1 MTTLRELTPGEHGRI
16 ISVGGEGQLRQHFLD
31 MGMIPGAVV
40 SVVKYAPMGD
50 PVELIVQGYKL
61 TLRLADAEQVEVEQ
75 LAEHRKGAFRSTRD
89 WAKAEGS
96 TRKEAEIRCRIRR
109 HSALLWW
116 ETRTAARRP
125 CSISRPEPISTLET
139 SRE

>member
-31 MGMIPGAVV
+31 MGMIPGAIV

-61 TLRLADAEQVEVEQ
+61 TLRLADAEQIEVE
-75 LAEHRKGAFRSTRD
+75 
-89 WAKAEGS
+89 
-96 TRKEAEIRCRIRR
+96 
-109 HSALLWW
+109 
-116 ETRTAARRP
+116 
-125 CSISRPEPISTLET
+125 
-139 SRE
+139 